1 MRSED
6 MSAEI
11 VYSLSKIVHSLNEI
25 AYKSNQS
32 THLMNKIAFSLNETC
47 YSGLRKRPSLGKDV
61 RVQVHDESARQS
73 ALALVI

>member
-11 VYSLSKIVHSLNEI
+11 VYSLNKIVHSLNEI

-32 THLMNKIAFSLNETC
+32 AHLMNKIAFSSNETC
-47 YSGLRKRPSLGKDV
+47 YPGLRMRPNLGKTTGYKYMT
-61 RVQVHDESARQS
+61 R
-73 ALALVI
+73 

>member
-1 MRSED
+1 MRSKD

-11 VYSLSKIVHSLNEI
+11 VYSLNKIVYSSNEI

-32 THLMNKIAFSLNETC
+32 AHLMNEIALSSNKTC
-47 YSGLRKRPSLGKDV
+47 YPGLRKRHSLGKDV

-73 ALALVI
+73 ALVLVI

>member
-1 MRSED
+1 

-11 VYSLSKIVHSLNEI
+11 VYSLNKIIYSSNEI

-32 THLMNKIAFSLNETC
+32 AHLMNEIAFSSNETC
-47 YSGLRKRPSLGKDV
+47 YPGLRKRPSLGEDV

-73 ALALVI
+73 VLALVI

>member
-1 MRSED
+1 

-11 VYSLSKIVHSLNEI
+11 VYSLNKIVHSSNEI

-32 THLMNKIAFSLNETC
+32 AHLMSEIAFSSKETC
-47 YSGLRKRPSLGKDV
+47 FPGLKMRPNLGKDV
-61 RVQVHDESARQS
+61 RVQVHDESDGQS